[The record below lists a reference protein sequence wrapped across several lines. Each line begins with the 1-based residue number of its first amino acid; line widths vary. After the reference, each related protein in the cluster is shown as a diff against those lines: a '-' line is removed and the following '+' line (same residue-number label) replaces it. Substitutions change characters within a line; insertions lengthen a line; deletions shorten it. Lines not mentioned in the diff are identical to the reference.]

1 MTIENLYRILID
13 SQRLFICDKN
23 KEIYLWQG
31 RSVNIPIS
39 YFDRLIKNIY
49 TITTNNGS
57 ALIITV
63 E

>member
-1 MTIENLYRILID
+1 MTIENLFRILID
-13 SQRLFICDKN
+13 SQLLFIYDKN
-23 KEIYLWQG
+23 EEKYLWRG
-31 RSVNIPIS
+31 RSVNLPIS

-49 TITTNNGS
+49 TTTTNNGS